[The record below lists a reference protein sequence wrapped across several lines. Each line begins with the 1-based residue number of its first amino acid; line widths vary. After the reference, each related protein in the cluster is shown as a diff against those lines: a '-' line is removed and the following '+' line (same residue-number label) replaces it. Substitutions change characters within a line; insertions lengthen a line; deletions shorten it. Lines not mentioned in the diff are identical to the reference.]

1 MKRTFDDSEI
11 AALDAGSVQMNRPA
25 EHVVKLRDAFGV
37 GREVPLNYVT
47 RPEVDGKF
55 IESLT
60 RDKHVVIYGSSKQGK
75 TTLRRHCLQESD
87 YIVVSCLNTMSLSDL
102 NGAILKAAGYR
113 IEQAQTR
120 TVGGAWKYGAEFAG
134 EGKVPF
140 VAKVSSKGALERE
153 TNDKTDVVA
162 HKLEIDLNDVNDVIT
177 ALNEIN
183 FKKFIILE
191 DFHYLGAE
199 TQRSF
204 WFSLKA
210 YHENSSLCF
219 IVVGVWREK
228 NRLIYYNGDL
238 TNRVV
243 SIDADSWS
251 ERQLREVVTAGEQL
265 LNVTFD
271 PVLISE
277 LVRHSADAVALVQEG
292 CFKVC
297 EMAGIF
303 ETQVDNKL
311 IGAGVN
317 AEAIIREIVNDQAGR
332 YMAFITNFSEGF
344 QQTDLEMYKW
354 LTYAV
359 LVSPN
364 DDLENDL
371 RRAQIAATIK
381 QKHPE
386 GAKLNEGNITQALQN
401 TASLQV
407 TKSIRPIIFD
417 YDQTTRVL
425 TVVDR
430 SFLIWLAHQSR
441 EELMAEIGLA

>member
-1 MKRTFDDSEI
+1 MDR
-11 AALDAGSVQMNRPA
+11 SVEN
-25 EHVVKLRDAFGV
+25 VVKLRDAFGV
-37 GREVPLNYVT
+37 GRDVPLNYVT

-113 IEQAQTR
+113 IEQTQTR

-140 VAKVSSKGALERE
+140 IAKASGRGTLERE

-162 HKLEIDLNDVNDVIT
+162 HKLEIDLSDVNDIIT
-177 ALNEIN
+177 ALNEID

-199 TQRSF
+199 TQRAFS
-204 WFSLKA
+204 FSLKA
-210 YHENSSLCF
+210 YHENSNLCF

-251 ERQLREVVTAGEQL
+251 DEQLREVVTAGEQL
-265 LNVTFD
+265 LNVSFD
-271 PVLISE
+271 RVMIAE
-277 LVRHSADAVALVQEG
+277 LVKHSADAVALVQEG

-297 EMAGIF
+297 ESAGIF
-303 ETQVDNKL
+303 QTQETNKE
-311 IGAGVN
+311 IGEGFD

-359 LVSPN
+359 LASSN
-364 DDLENDL
+364 DDLERGL

-381 QKHPE
+381 NKHPD
-386 GAKLNEGNITQALQN
+386 GPKLNEGNITQALQN
-401 TASLQV
+401 AASLQV
-407 TKSIRPIIFD
+407 QKSIRPIIFD

-430 SFLIWLAHQSR
+430 SFLIWLAHQDR
-441 EELMAEIGLA
+441 TELMAEIGVA

>member
-1 MKRTFDDSEI
+1 ME
-11 AALDAGSVQMNRPA
+11 N
-25 EHVVKLRDAFGV
+25 VVHLREAFGV
-37 GREVPLNYVT
+37 GRDVPLNYVA
-47 RPEVDGKF
+47 RPAVDGKF

-75 TTLRRHCLQESD
+75 TTLRRHCLEEND
-87 YIVVSCLNTMSLSDL
+87 YVVVSCLNPMSLADL

-113 IEQAQTR
+113 IEQTQTK

-140 VAKVSSKGALERE
+140 LAKASGRGTIARE
-153 TNDKTDVVA
+153 TNDKTDVVTRR
-162 HKLEIDLNDVNDVIT
+162 LEIDLNDVNDIVT
-177 ALNEIN
+177 ALREVA

-191 DFHYLGAE
+191 DFHYLGAD

-204 WFSLKA
+204 SFSLKA
-210 YHENSSLCF
+210 YHENSDFCF

-251 ERQLREVVTAGEQL
+251 KNQLHEVVTAGEQL

-271 PVLISE
+271 RTMIHALIE
-277 LVRHSADAVALVQEG
+277 HSADAVALVQEG

-297 EMAGIF
+297 ERAGIF
-303 ETQVDNKL
+303 QTQEVNKE
-311 IGAGVN
+311 IGAGFD
-317 AEAIIREIVNDQAGR
+317 AEAIVREIVNDQAGR

-359 LVSPN
+359 LVSSHE
-364 DDLENDL
+364 DLERGL

-381 QKHPE
+381 AKHPE
-386 GAKLNEGNITQALQN
+386 GARLNEGNITQALQN
-401 TASLQV
+401 AASLQV
-407 TKSIRPIIFD
+407 QKSIRPIIFD

-425 TVVDR
+425 AVVDR
-430 SFLIWLAHQSR
+430 SFLIWLAHQDR
-441 EELMAEIGLA
+441 KELMNEIGVN

>member
-1 MKRTFDDSEI
+1 MVKSLE
-11 AALDAGSVQMNRPA
+11 N
-25 EHVVKLRDAFGV
+25 VVHLRDAFGV

-47 RPEVDGKF
+47 RPEVDTKF
-55 IESLT
+55 VESLT

-75 TTLRRHCLQESD
+75 TTLRRHCLKESD
-87 YIVVSCLNTMSLSDL
+87 YIVVSCVNTMSLPDL

-113 IEQAQTR
+113 IEQTQTR
-120 TVGGAWKYGAEFAG
+120 TIGGAWKYGAEFAG

-140 VAKVSSKGALERE
+140 IAKVSGKGTLARE
-153 TNDKTDVVA
+153 TNDKTDVTTR
-162 HKLEIDLNDVNDVIT
+162 KLEIDLNDVNDIIT
-177 ALNEIN
+177 ALTEIE

-199 TQRSF
+199 TQRAF
-204 WFSLKA
+204 AFSLKA
-210 YHENSSLCF
+210 YHENSKLCF

-243 SIDADSWS
+243 SIDADRWS
-251 ERQLREVVTAGEQL
+251 NEQLREVVTVGEQL
-265 LNVTFD
+265 LNISFD
-271 PVLISE
+271 QTMITELIK
-277 LVRHSADAVALVQEG
+277 HSADSVALVQEG

-297 EMAGIF
+297 ERAGIF
-303 ETQVDNKL
+303 QTQETNKL
-311 IGAGVN
+311 IGAGFD
-317 AEAIIREIVNDQAGR
+317 AEEIVREIVNDQAGR

-359 LVSPN
+359 LVSPIA
-364 DDLENDL
+364 DLERGL
-371 RRAQIAATIK
+371 RRAQVAATIK
-381 QKHPE
+381 AKHPE

-401 TASLQV
+401 AASLQV
-407 TKSIRPIIFD
+407 QKSIRPIIFD

-425 TVVDR
+425 AVVDR
-430 SFLIWLAHQSR
+430 SFLIWLAHQDR
-441 EELMAEIGLA
+441 NELMAEIGVA